1 MILKGEM
8 DMPFFKRHLRGVH
21 LDHAKASRLTQTT
34 DALTPPSVTIPL
46 KQHIGAECAPT
57 VKVGD
62 RVFVG
67 QKIGD
72 SPAFVSAPIHASVSG
87 TVDAITEILTPQNEK
102 VKCVRIVSDGL
113 NTVHPDLMPPEISD
127 LSGFISAVRDAGIVG
142 LGGAGF
148 PTHVKL
154 AYKDI
159 DKVKKLYINLAECE
173 PYITADNREAI
184 ENTNDIIEGI
194 LLVLKYTGIPECV
207 IVVENNKPV
216 GIKCLREAAKKY
228 DNIRVGVVGSKYP
241 KGAEKVLVFEAG
253 GPVIGRGKLP
263 ADCGA
268 IVMNVTSV
276 AAIARY
282 VRTGIPLVS
291 RRVTVDGDL
300 VNNPANLRV
309 PIGTP
314 AKYILDSLG
323 VDFKRLKMLI
333 SGGAMM
339 GQCIID
345 SNTPVTKTTNAL
357 LCFEKIVTPDKSPCI
372 RCGKC
377 LSVCPMGLFPSD
389 IEKAYDARN
398 ASALKKLSVDVC
410 MNCGCCSYS
419 CPAKRDLSHKNQL
432 AKGFLKAASSSR

>member
-1 MILKGEM
+1 MNLS
-8 DMPFFKRHLRGVH
+8 FFKRHLSGVH
-21 LDHAKASRLTQTT
+21 LDHAKATRLVETR
-34 DALTPPSVTIPL
+34 DIDIPAKVNIPL
-46 KQHIGAECAPT
+46 RQHIGAECAPT

-62 RVFVG
+62 KVYVG
-67 QKIGD
+67 TLIGD
-72 SPAFVSAPIHASVSG
+72 SPAFVSAPIHSSVSG
-87 TVDAITEILTPQNEK
+87 VVEAVTEVLNIQNEK
-102 VKCVRIVSDGL
+102 VKCISIASDGL
-113 NTVHPDLMPPEISD
+113 MSPDPNICLPKIDSISD
-127 LSGFISAVRDAGIVG
+127 FISAVRASGIVG

-184 ENTNDIIEGI
+184 ENTDDIIDGI
-194 LLVLKYTGIPECV
+194 LLVLKWTGIPQCSVV
-207 IVVENNKPV
+207 IEKNKPLA
-216 GIKCLREAAKKY
+216 IRALKEAAKKHE
-228 DNIRVGVVGSKYP
+228 NISVKVVGIKYP
-241 KGAEKVLVFEAG
+241 KGAEKVLVYEAG

-282 VRTGIPLVS
+282 IRTGMPLIA

-300 VNNPANLRV
+300 VSSPVNVSV
-309 PIGTP
+309 PLGTSI
-314 AKYILDSLG
+314 ADIINFCNIDTK
-323 VDFKRLKMLI
+323 KLKMIL

-345 SNTPVTKTTNAL
+345 PHMPITKTTNAV
-357 LCFEKIVTPDKSPCI
+357 LCFSEITAKESSPCI
-372 RCGKC
+372 RCGRC

-389 IEKAYDARN
+389 IEKAFDSRN
-398 ASALKKLSVDVC
+398 AEALKKANIDIC
-410 MNCGCCSYS
+410 MNCGCCSYA
-419 CPAKRDLSHKNQL
+419 CPAKRDLSNKNQL
-432 AKGFLKAASSSR
+432 AKAFLKTVSAPKKEA